1 MGLQIYDFVS
11 FFFTLLLDIFFR
23 EIRPRGAHKIPR
35 QGPVIFVAAPH
46 ANQFVDP
53 LVLMRECGRR
63 VSFLAA
69 KKSMDRRWIG
79 AMARSMNAI
88 PVERP
93 QDLAKAGSGTIK
105 LVDRYGDPLR
115 ITGLGT
121 KFTKELFVGDQIS
134 LPKDVGASAVV
145 EIISDTELIIK
156 KEFKELK
163 ALELL
168 TSAEGSKYK
177 CMPHMDQ
184 SKVYK
189 TVFERLNAGHCVG
202 IFPEGG
208 SHDRAEM
215 LPLKAGVTIMAL
227 GALAANP
234 DLDLKIVTCGLN
246 YFHPHRFRS
255 RAVVEFGEPLTV
267 PPELVE
273 MYKRGGAEKRE
284 ACGKLL
290 DTIYDALKNV
300 TLNAPDYETLM
311 VIQAARRL
319 YKPTHRKLQISQV
332 VELNRRFVA
341 GYLHFQDN
349 PKVIDTKDKVMH
361 YNTQLRYHGLRDH
374 QVNIRT
380 TRRHAIELLI
390 WRVLQMFF
398 LSLLALPG
406 TMMNLPVAIV
416 ARIIS
421 NKKAKEALAASTVK
435 IAGRDVL
442 ATWKLLVALGL
453 MPVLYFSYAFVIFLM
468 CGRFDITLKTRLLIA
483 WAAWACIPFVTYA
496 SIRFGEVGIDIFKS
510 IRPLFLSIIPGEEN
524 TINELRKS
532 RSELQKT
539 INELINELAPEIY
552 PDFDSKRI
560 LDPSPND
567 RPSRGA
573 SRSASGTNLAQTIF
587 NTMNTATQPL
597 NQWLGMDGRFEWER
611 VDDSDA
617 DDVFFFLNPAGAI
630 QGRSRTSSWGAGAW
644 TPSSA
649 GDGSRSRSRS
659 RSRTSSFASGQIQL
673 GEGFKL
679 EALTELPKDKPFGE
693 VTRRLS
699 LSRKQKHGLVGDMT
713 KDPEEVE
720 KPGGF
725 MHEGQFVSTP
735 PITIQNMDDPMDTVK
750 SKEA

>member
-1 MGLQIYDFVS
+1 MGLQIYDIVS
-11 FFFTLLLDIFFR
+11 FFFTVLLDIFFR
-23 EIRPRGAHKIPR
+23 EIRPRGSHKVPK

-69 KKSMDRRWIG
+69 KKSMDHKWIG
-79 AMARSMNAI
+79 KMARSMNSI

-93 QDLAKAGSGTIK
+93 QDLAKAGKGTIR
-105 LVDRYGDPLR
+105 LADRKGDPLR
-115 ITGLGT
+115 VTGLDT
-121 KFTKELFVGDQIS
+121 QFTKDLMVGDQIS
-134 LPKDVGASAVV
+134 LPKDVGISAVA
-145 EIISDTELIIK
+145 EIISDTELLIK
-156 KEFKELK
+156 KEFKDLK
-163 ALELL
+163 AIEML
-168 TSAEGSKYK
+168 TAAGGTKFK

-184 SKVYK
+184 SNVYK

-255 RAVVEFGEPLTV
+255 RAVVEFGEPMTV
-267 PPELVE
+267 PPELVQ

-290 DTIYDALKNV
+290 DTIYDGLKNV
-300 TLNAPDYETLM
+300 TLNAPDFETLM

-341 GYLHFQDN
+341 GYLHFKDN
-349 PKVIDTKDKVMH
+349 AKVIEVKDKVMH

-374 QVNIRT
+374 QVDIKR
-380 TRRHAIELLI
+380 TRRHAIGLLI
-390 WRVLQMFF
+390 SRLIQMIF
-398 LSLLALPG
+398 LSFLALPG
-406 TMMNLPVAIV
+406 TLMNLPIAIV
-416 ARIIS
+416 ARVIS
-421 NKKAKEALAASTVK
+421 NKKAKQALAGSTVK

-453 MPVLYFSYAFVIFLM
+453 MPTLYFAYAFIVFLYIGQFGM
-468 CGRFDITLKTRLLIA
+468 SLKPRLLIA
-483 WAAWACIPFVTYA
+483 WASWAFIPFITYA
-496 SIRFGEVGIDIFKS
+496 SIRFGEQGVDIFKS

-524 TINELRKS
+524 TITELRKS
-532 RSELQKT
+532 RHELQKT
-539 INELINELAPEIY
+539 ITLLINELAPEIY

-567 RPSRGA
+567 RPSR
-573 SRSASGTNLAQTIF
+573 SASGTNLAQTF
-587 NTMNTATQPL
+587 FATATQPL
-597 NQWLGMDGRFEWER
+597 NQLLGIDGRFEWER
-611 VDDSDA
+611 AEDSDA

-630 QGRSRTSSWGAGAW
+630 QGRSRASSWGAGAW
-644 TPSSA
+644 TP
-649 GDGSRSRSRS
+649 DGARSRS
-659 RSRTSSFASGQIQL
+659 RSRTSSFTSGQIQL
-673 GEGFKL
+673 GEGFRL
-679 EALTELPKDKPFGE
+679 EALTELPRDRPFGE

-699 LSRKQKHGLVGDMT
+699 VSRKQKHGLLHLDNMS
-713 KDPEEVE
+713 KADSEEQQ
-720 KPGGF
+720 GGVPQYLKN
-725 MHEGQFVSTP
+725 GQVVDTP
-735 PITIQNMDDPMDTVK
+735 PITIQNMDDPMNTTT
-750 SKEA
+750 KEA

>member
-11 FFFTLLLDIFFR
+11 FFFTILLDIFFR
-23 EIRPRGAHKIPR
+23 EIRPRGSHKIP
-35 QGPVIFVAAPH
+35 QKGPVIFVAAPH

-105 LVDRYGDPLR
+105 LQDRYGDPLR
-115 ITGLGT
+115 VTGLGT
-121 KFTKELFVGDQIS
+121 KFTKELMVGDQIS
-134 LPKDVGASAVV
+134 LPKDVGSSAVV
-145 EIISDTELIIK
+145 EIISDTELIVK

-168 TSAEGSKYK
+168 TSPEGSKYK
-177 CMPHMDQ
+177 CLPHMDQ
-184 SKVYK
+184 TNVYK

-234 DLDLKIVTCGLN
+234 SLDLKIVTCGLN

-290 DTIYDALKNV
+290 DTIYEALRGV

-341 GYLHFQDN
+341 GYMHFKDN
-349 PKVIDTKDKVMH
+349 PKVIEAKDKVMH

-380 TRRHAIELLI
+380 TRRHAIGLLI
-390 WRVLQMFF
+390 SRLVQMIF
-398 LSLLALPG
+398 LSCLALPG
-406 TMMNLPVAIV
+406 TLMNLPVAIV
-416 ARIIS
+416 ARVIS

-453 MPVLYFSYAFVIFLM
+453 MPVLYFSYSVMVFIY
-468 CGRFDITLKTRLLIA
+468 CGRFDLSLKPRLLIA
-483 WAAWACIPFVTYA
+483 WAAWALIPFVTYA
-496 SIRFGEVGIDIFKS
+496 SIRFGEQGIDIFKS

-524 TINELRKS
+524 TIDDLRKA
-532 RSELQKT
+532 RSELQRT
-539 INELINELAPEIY
+539 ITNLINELAPEIY
-552 PDFDSKRI
+552 PDFDSTRI
-560 LDPSPND
+560 LDPRPND
-567 RPSRGA
+567 RP

-587 NTMNTATQPL
+587 QTAAQPL
-597 NQWLGMDGRFEWER
+597 SQWLGKDGRFDWER
-611 VDDSDA
+611 TEDSDA
-617 DDVFFFLNPAGAI
+617 DDVFFFLNPSGGV
-630 QGRSRTSSWGAGAW
+630 QGRSRASSWGGM
-644 TPSSA
+644 TPSA
-649 GDGSRSRSRS
+649 DGSRSRN
-659 RSRTSSFASGQIQL
+659 RSRTSSFTSGQIQL

-679 EALTELPKDKPFGE
+679 EALTELPRDKPFAE

-699 LSRKQKHGLVGDMT
+699 ISRKHRHGLEGMT
-713 KDPEEVE
+713 RSDTDENEEQARTQ
-720 KPGGF
+720 GTNGS
-725 MHEGQFVSTP
+725 VSTL
-735 PITIQNMDDPMDTVK
+735 PISIQISDEPIANK
-750 SKEA
+750 SKDE

>member
-11 FFFTLLLDIFFR
+11 FFFTILLDIFFR
-23 EIRPRGAHKIPR
+23 EIQPRGSYKVPKK
-35 QGPVIFVAAPH
+35 GPVIFVAAPH

-53 LVLMRECGRR
+53 LVLMSQCGRR

-79 AMARSMNAI
+79 LMARSMNAI

-93 QDLAKAGSGTIK
+93 QDLAKSGSGTIK
-105 LVDRYGDPLR
+105 LLDRKGDPLR
-115 ITGLGT
+115 ITGIGT
-121 KFTKELFVGDQIS
+121 KFTKELLVGDVIS
-134 LPKDVGASAVV
+134 LPKDVASTPVA
-145 EIISDTELIIK
+145 EIISDTELVVK
-156 KEFKELK
+156 KEFKDLK

-168 TSAEGSKYK
+168 TGVEGSKYK
-177 CMPHMDQ
+177 CLPHMDQ

-234 DLDLKIVTCGLN
+234 NLDLKIVCCGLN

-255 RAVVEFGEPLTV
+255 RAVVEFGDPLTV
-267 PPELVE
+267 PPELIE
-273 MYKRGGAEKRE
+273 MYKKGGADKRE
-284 ACGKLL
+284 ACGRLL
-290 DTIYDALKNV
+290 DIIYEALRGV

-319 YKPTHRKLQISQV
+319 YKPAHRKLQISQV

-341 GYLHFQDN
+341 GYLHFKDN
-349 PKVIDTKDKVMH
+349 PKVIEAKDKVMH
-361 YNTQLRYHGLRDH
+361 YNTQLRYYGLRDH

-380 TRRHAIELLI
+380 TRRHAIGLLI
-390 WRVLQMFF
+390 SRLIQMIF
-398 LSLLALPG
+398 LSCLALPG
-406 TMMNLPVAIV
+406 TLMNLPVAIV

-453 MPVLYFSYAFVIFLM
+453 MPVLYFSYSVMVFVY
-468 CGRFDITLKTRLLIA
+468 CGRFDLTLKSRLLIA
-483 WAAWACIPFVTYA
+483 WAAWALIPFVTYA
-496 SIRFGEVGIDIFKS
+496 SIRFGEVGVDIFKS
-510 IRPLFLSIIPGEEN
+510 IRPLFMSIIPGEEK
-524 TINELRKS
+524 TMDELRKS
-532 RSELQKT
+532 RAELQKT
-539 INELINELAPEIY
+539 ITDLINELAPEIY
-552 PDFDSKRI
+552 PDFDSTRI
-560 LDPSPND
+560 LDPSPHD
-567 RPSRGA
+567 RP

-587 NTMNTATQPL
+587 NTAAQPL
-597 NQWLGMDGRFEWER
+597 NQWLGKDGRFEWER
-611 VDDSDA
+611 TEDSDA
-617 DDVFFFLNPAGAI
+617 DDVFFFLNLARGV
-630 QGRSRTSSWGAGAW
+630 QGRSRANSWGGLY
-644 TPSSA
+644 TPSA
-649 GDGSRSRSRS
+649 DGSRSRN
-659 RSRTSSFASGQIQL
+659 RSRTSSFTSGQIQL

-679 EALTELPKDKPFGE
+679 EALTELPRDKPFAE

-699 LSRKQKHGLVGDMT
+699 VTRKQRHGLEGMT
-713 KDPEEVE
+713 RSDTDEIEERQ
-720 KPGGF
+720 G
-725 MHEGQFVSTP
+725 HSTSDDATVSPVTS
-735 PITIQNMDDPMDTVK
+735 QQVDDNPVAIK
-750 SKEA
+750 SKDE

>member
-11 FFFTLLLDIFFR
+11 FFFAIMLDIFFR
-23 EIRPRGAHKIPR
+23 EIRPRGAHKIPKK
-35 QGPVIFVAAPH
+35 GPVIFVAAPH

-69 KKSMDRRWIG
+69 KKSMDRPWIG
-79 AMARSMNAI
+79 AFARSMNAI

-93 QDLAKAGSGTIK
+93 QDLAKPGSGTIK
-105 LVDRYGDPLR
+105 LLDRYDDPLR
-115 ITGLGT
+115 VTGVNT
-121 KFTKELFVGDQIS
+121 RFTKELMVGDIVQ
-134 LPKDVGASAVV
+134 LPKDVGSAVV
-145 EIISDTELIIK
+145 AEIVSDTELIVK

-168 TSAEGSKYK
+168 TEANGSKYK
-177 CMPHMDQ
+177 CLPHMDQ
-184 SKVYK
+184 TNVYK

-215 LPLKAGVTIMAL
+215 LPLKAGVTLMAL

-234 DLDLKIVTCGLN
+234 SLDLKIVCCGLN

-267 PPELVE
+267 PPELVKQYE
-273 MYKRGGAEKRE
+273 KGGPDKRE

-290 DTIYDALKNV
+290 DKIYEALRGV

-341 GYLHFQDN
+341 GYMHFKDN
-349 PKVIDTKDKVMH
+349 PKVMEAKDKVMH

-374 QVNIRT
+374 QVNIHT
-380 TRRHAIELLI
+380 TRRHAIGLLI
-390 WRVLQMFF
+390 FRLFQIVF
-398 LSLLALPG
+398 LSCLALPG
-406 TMMNLPVAIV
+406 TLMNLPVAIV
-416 ARIIS
+416 ARVIS
-421 NKKAKEALAASTVK
+421 NRKAREALAASTVK

-453 MPVLYFSYAFVIFLM
+453 MPVLYFSYSVLVFVY
-468 CGRFDITLKTRLLIA
+468 CGRFDISFTTRLLIA
-483 WAAWACIPFVTYA
+483 WAAWALIPFVTYA
-496 SIRFGEVGIDIFKS
+496 SIRFGEVGVDIFKS
-510 IRPLFLSIIPGEEN
+510 IRPLSLSIIPGEES
-524 TINELRKS
+524 TINDLRKA
-532 RSELQKT
+532 RAELQRT
-539 INELINELAPEIY
+539 ITNLINELAPEIY
-552 PDFDSKRI
+552 PDFDSTRI

-567 RPSRGA
+567 RP

-587 NTMNTATQPL
+587 NTATQPL
-597 NQWLGMDGRFEWER
+597 SQWLGNDGRFEWER
-611 VDDSDA
+611 ADDSDA
-617 DDVFFFLNPAGAI
+617 DDVFFFLNPSGSVR
-630 QGRSRTSSWGAGAW
+630 GRSRASSWGGVY
-644 TPSSA
+644 TPL
-649 GDGSRSRSRS
+649 GEGSRSRN
-659 RSRTSSFASGQIQL
+659 RSRTSSFTSGQIQL
-673 GEGFKL
+673 SEGFKL
-679 EALTELPKDKPFGE
+679 EALTELPRDKPFAE

-699 LSRKQKHGLVGDMT
+699 VSRKLRHGLEGMT
-713 KDPEEVE
+713 RSDTEESE
-720 KPGGF
+720 NP
-725 MHEGQFVSTP
+725 HQSIGQQSST
-735 PITIQNMDDPMDTVK
+735 TVK
-750 SKEA
+750 SKDV

>member
-11 FFFTLLLDIFFR
+11 FFFTILLDIFFR
-23 EIRPRGAHKIPR
+23 EIRPRGAHKVPR

-69 KKSMDRRWIG
+69 KKSMDRPWIG
-79 AMARSMNAI
+79 AMARSMNSI

-105 LVDRYGDPLR
+105 LLDRYGDPLR
-115 ITGLGT
+115 ITGVGT
-121 KFTKELFVGDQIS
+121 KFTKELMVGDQIT
-134 LPKDVGASAVV
+134 LPKDVGTSAVV

-184 SKVYK
+184 SNVYK

-234 DLDLKIVTCGLN
+234 SLDLKIVCCGLN

-255 RAVVEFGEPLTV
+255 RAVVEFSDPLTV
-267 PPELVE
+267 SPELIE
-273 MYKRGGAEKRE
+273 MYKKGGPDKRE

-290 DTIYDALKNV
+290 DTIYDTLKNV

-341 GYLHFQDN
+341 GYLHFKDN
-349 PKVIDTKDKVMH
+349 PKVIEIKEKVMH

-390 WRVLQMFF
+390 TRVTQMIF

-406 TMMNLPVAIV
+406 TLMNLPVAII
-416 ARIIS
+416 ARVIS

-453 MPVLYFSYAFVIFLM
+453 MPVLYFSYSVIVFIY
-468 CGRFDITLKTRLLIA
+468 CRRFDINLTTRLLIA
-483 WAAWACIPFVTYA
+483 WASWACIPFVTYA
-496 SIRFGEVGIDIFKS
+496 SIRFGEVGVDIFKS
-510 IRPLFLSIIPGEEN
+510 IRPLFLSLIPGEDD
-524 TINELRKS
+524 TINELRRS
-532 RSELQKT
+532 RAELQKSL
-539 INELINELAPEIY
+539 NALINELAPEIY

-567 RPSRGA
+567 RPSR
-573 SRSASGTNLAQTIF
+573 SASGTNLAQTIF
-587 NTMNTATQPL
+587 NTMNSAKQNAKQPI
-597 NQWLGMDGRFEWER
+597 NNWLGIDGRFEWER
-611 VDDSDA
+611 ADDSDA
-617 DDVFFFLNPAGAI
+617 DDVFFFLNPAGAV
-630 QGRSRTSSWGAGAW
+630 QGRSRTSSWGGAW
-644 TPSSA
+644 TPSA
-649 GDGSRSRSRS
+649 DGSRSRS
-659 RSRTSSFASGQIQL
+659 RSRTSSFTSGQIQL

-679 EALTELPKDKPFGE
+679 EALTELPKDRPFSE

-699 LSRKQKHGLVGDMT
+699 MSRKQKHGLDDMT
-713 KDPEEVE
+713 KNGGAQEVE
-720 KPGGF
+720 NGREF
-725 MHEGQFVSTP
+725 IHNGQMVSTP
-735 PITIQNMDDPMDTVK
+735 PITVQNMDNPMDSVK
-750 SKEA
+750 TKQT

>member
-11 FFFTLLLDIFFR
+11 FFFTILLDIFFR
-23 EIRPRGAHKIPR
+23 EIRPRGAHKVPK

-79 AMARSMNAI
+79 GMARSMNAI

-93 QDLAKAGSGTIK
+93 QDLAKAGSGTIR
-105 LVDRYGDPLR
+105 LLDRYGDPLR
-115 ITGLGT
+115 ITGVNTRFL
-121 KFTKELFVGDQIS
+121 KELMVGDQIS
-134 LPKDVGASAVV
+134 LPKDVGTSAVV
-145 EIISDTELIIK
+145 EILSDTELIIK

-168 TSAEGSKYK
+168 TSVTGSKYK

-184 SKVYK
+184 SNVYK

-234 DLDLKIVTCGLN
+234 SLDLKIVCCGLN

-255 RAVVEFGEPLTV
+255 RAVVEFSEPLTV

-273 MYKRGGAEKRE
+273 QYKKGGSDKRE

-290 DTIYDALKNV
+290 DTIYDTLKNV

-341 GYLHFQDN
+341 GYLHFKDN
-349 PKVIDTKDKVMH
+349 PKVIETKDKVMH

-390 WRVLQMFF
+390 WRLVQMIF

-406 TMMNLPVAIV
+406 TLVNLPVAIV
-416 ARIIS
+416 ARVIS

-453 MPVLYFSYAFVIFLM
+453 MPVLYFSYSVMVFII
-468 CGRFDITLKTRLLIA
+468 CGRWFDISWTTRLLVA

-532 RSELQKT
+532 RAELQRT

-560 LDPSPND
+560 MDPSPND
-567 RPSRGA
+567 RPSRAA

-587 NTMNTATQPL
+587 NTVNTAAQPI
-597 NQWLGMDGRFEWER
+597 NQWLGIDGRFEWER
-611 VDDSDA
+611 ADDSDA

-630 QGRSRTSSWGAGAW
+630 QGRSRTSSWGAW
-644 TPSSA
+644 TPSA
-649 GDGSRSRSRS
+649 DGSRSRS
-659 RSRTSSFASGQIQL
+659 RSRTSSFTSGQIQL

-679 EALTELPKDKPFGE
+679 EALTELPKDKPFAE

-699 LSRKQKHGLVGDMT
+699 LSRKQKHGLGDMT
-713 KDPEEVE
+713 KAASANVLEVE
-720 KPGGF
+720 NGGGF
-725 MHEGQFVSTP
+725 MYEGQFVSTP
-735 PITIQNMDDPMDTVK
+735 PITVQNMDDPMNATK
-750 SKEA
+750 AKEA

>member
-1 MGLQIYDFVS
+1 MALQIYDFVA
-11 FFFTLLLDIFFR
+11 FFFTIMLDIFFR
-23 EIRPRGAHKIPR
+23 EIRPRGAHKIPKK
-35 QGPVIFVAAPH
+35 GPVIFVAAPH

-69 KKSMDRRWIG
+69 KKSMDRPWIG
-79 AMARSMNAI
+79 AFARSMNAI

-93 QDLAKAGSGTIK
+93 QDLAKVGSGIIK
-105 LVDRYGDPLR
+105 LMNRVGDPLR
-115 ITGLGT
+115 ITGIGS
-121 KFTKELFVGDQIS
+121 KFTKELMVNDIIQ
-134 LPKDVGASAVV
+134 LPKDVGSAIVA
-145 EIISDTELIIK
+145 EIISDTELIVK

-168 TSAEGSKYK
+168 SRAEGTAYK
-177 CMPHMDQ
+177 CLPHMDQ
-184 SKVYK
+184 TNVYK

-234 DLDLKIVTCGLN
+234 NLDLKIVCCGLN

-267 PPELVE
+267 APELVE
-273 MYKRGGAEKRE
+273 MYKKGGADKRG

-290 DTIYDALKNV
+290 DIIYEALRGV

-341 GYLHFQDN
+341 GYMHFKDN
-349 PKVIDTKDKVMH
+349 PKVIEAKNKVMH

-380 TRRHAIELLI
+380 TRRHAIGLLVSRLI
-390 WRVLQMFF
+390 QMIF
-398 LSLLALPG
+398 LTCLALPG
-406 TMMNLPVAIV
+406 TLMNLPVAVV

-453 MPVLYFSYAFVIFLM
+453 MPVLYFSYSVLVFVY
-468 CGRFDITLKTRLLIA
+468 CGQFDLSLKARLLIA
-483 WAAWACIPFVTYA
+483 WAAWALIPFVTYA
-496 SIRFGEVGIDIFKS
+496 SIRFGEQGLDIMKS
-510 IRPLFLSIIPGEEN
+510 IRPLFLSIIPGEQD
-524 TINELRKS
+524 TMDDLRKA
-532 RSELQKT
+532 RAELQKT
-539 INELINELAPEIY
+539 ITDLINELAPEIY
-552 PDFDSKRI
+552 PDFDSTRI
-560 LDPSPND
+560 IDPSPND
-567 RPSRGA
+567 RP

-587 NTMNTATQPL
+587 STAAQPL
-597 NQWLGMDGRFEWER
+597 AQWLGKDGRFEWER
-611 VDDSDA
+611 AEDSDA
-617 DDVFFFLNPAGAI
+617 DDVFFFLNPAAAI
-630 QGRSRTSSWGAGAW
+630 RGRSRASSWEGLNS
-644 TPSSA
+644 PS
-649 GDGSRSRSRS
+649 GNGTVGEGSRSRN
-659 RSRTSSFASGQIQL
+659 RSRTSSFTSGQIQL

-679 EALTELPKDKPFGE
+679 EALTELPRDKPFAE

-699 LSRKQKHGLVGDMT
+699 VSRKQRLGLEGMT
-713 KDPEEVE
+713 R
-720 KPGGF
+720 
-725 MHEGQFVSTP
+725 S
-735 PITIQNMDDPMDTVK
+735 DTDENESNTTYK
-750 SKEA
+750 SSLAP

>member
-11 FFFTLLLDIFFR
+11 FFFTIALDIFFR
-23 EIRPRGAHKIPR
+23 EIRPRGSHKIPR
-35 QGPVIFVAAPH
+35 KGPVIFVAAPH

-69 KKSMDRRWIG
+69 KKSMDRPWIG

-88 PVERP
+88 PVVRP
-93 QDLAKAGSGTIK
+93 QDLAKPGSGTIK
-105 LVDRYGDPLR
+105 LLDRYGDPLR
-115 ITGLGT
+115 LTGTGT
-121 KFTKELFVGDQIS
+121 KFTKELMVGDIVQ
-134 LPKDVGASAVV
+134 LPKDVGSAFVA
-145 EIISDTELIIK
+145 EIVSDIELLIK
-156 KEFKELK
+156 KEIKELK

-168 TSAEGSKYK
+168 TSEVGTKYK
-177 CMPHMDQ
+177 CLPHMDQ
-184 SKVYK
+184 TNVYK

-234 DLDLKIVTCGLN
+234 SLDLKIICCGLN

-273 MYKRGGAEKRE
+273 MYKKGGPDKRV

-290 DTIYDALKNV
+290 DTIYEALRGV

-341 GYLHFQDN
+341 GYMHFKDN
-349 PKVIDTKDKVMH
+349 PKVIEAKDKVMH

-374 QVNIRT
+374 QVNIRI
-380 TRRHAIELLI
+380 TRRHAIGMLI
-390 WRVLQMFF
+390 SRVIQMIF
-398 LSLLALPG
+398 LSCLALPG
-406 TMMNLPVAIV
+406 TLMNLPVAIV
-416 ARIIS
+416 ARVIS

-453 MPVLYFSYAFVIFLM
+453 MPVLYFSYSVLVFVY
-468 CGRFDITLKTRLLIA
+468 CGRFDISLITRLLIA
-483 WAAWACIPFVTYA
+483 WAAWALIPFVTYA
-496 SIRFGEVGIDIFKS
+496 SIRFGEQGIDIFKS

-524 TINELRKS
+524 TINDLRNARAELRK
-532 RSELQKT
+532 T
-539 INELINELAPEIY
+539 ITSLINELAPEIY
-552 PDFDSKRI
+552 PDFDSTRI

-567 RPSRGA
+567 RP

-587 NTMNTATQPL
+587 NTAAQPL
-597 NQWLGMDGRFEWER
+597 TQWLGKDGRFEWER
-611 VDDSDA
+611 AEDSDA

-630 QGRSRTSSWGAGAW
+630 RGRSRSSSWGGVYTPPGAG
-644 TPSSA
+644 S
-649 GDGSRSRSRS
+649 GDGSRSRN
-659 RSRTSSFASGQIQL
+659 RSRTSSFTSGQIQL

-679 EALTELPKDKPFGE
+679 EALTELPRDKPFAE

-699 LSRKQKHGLVGDMT
+699 ISRKRRHVRLEGMTRSDTDDNEDHQHQANGGNGDASFSGET
-713 KDPEEVE
+713 SKDV
-720 KPGGF
+720 
-725 MHEGQFVSTP
+725 
-735 PITIQNMDDPMDTVK
+735 
-750 SKEA
+750 

>member
-11 FFFTLLLDIFFR
+11 FFFTVLLDIFFR
-23 EIRPRGAHKIPR
+23 EIRPRGAHKVPK

-69 KKSMDRRWIG
+69 KKSMDRKWIG
-79 AMARSMNAI
+79 MMARSMNSI

-93 QDLAKAGSGTIK
+93 QDLAKAGKGTIR
-105 LVDRYGDPLR
+105 LVDRKGDPLR
-115 ITGLGT
+115 VTGLGT
-121 KFTKELFVGDQIS
+121 QFTKELMVGDQIS
-134 LPKDVGASAVV
+134 LPKDVGVSAVV

-156 KEFKELK
+156 KEFKDLK
-163 ALELL
+163 AIEML
-168 TSAEGSKYK
+168 TAPEGSKFK

-184 SKVYK
+184 SNVYK

-341 GYLHFQDN
+341 GYLHFKDN
-349 PKVIDTKDKVMH
+349 PKVIEVKDKVMH

-374 QVNIRT
+374 QVDIQR
-380 TRRHAIELLI
+380 TRRHAIRLLI
-390 WRVLQMFF
+390 SRVIQMIF
-398 LSLLALPG
+398 LSFLTLPG
-406 TMMNLPVAIV
+406 TLMNLPIAIV
-416 ARIIS
+416 ARVIS

-453 MPVLYFSYAFVIFLM
+453 MPTLYFVYAVIVFFY
-468 CGRFDITLKTRLLIA
+468 CGRFDLSLKPRFLIA
-483 WAAWACIPFVTYA
+483 WASWAFIPFITYA
-496 SIRFGEVGIDIFKS
+496 SIRFGEQGVDIFKS

-532 RSELQKT
+532 RHELQKT
-539 INELINELAPEIY
+539 ITLLINELAPEIY

-567 RPSRGA
+567 RPSR
-573 SRSASGTNLAQTIF
+573 SASGSNLAQTIF
-587 NTMNTATQPL
+587 ATATQPL
-597 NQWLGMDGRFEWER
+597 NQFLGIDGRFEWER
-611 VDDSDA
+611 AEDSDA

-630 QGRSRTSSWGAGAW
+630 QGRSRASSWGAGAW
-644 TPSSA
+644 TP
-649 GDGSRSRSRS
+649 DGSRSRS
-659 RSRTSSFASGQIQL
+659 RSRTSSFTSGQIQL
-673 GEGFKL
+673 GEGFRL
-679 EALTELPKDKPFGE
+679 EALTELPRDRPFAE

-699 LSRKQKHGLVGDMT
+699 VSRKQKHGLHLDEMSKET
-713 KDPEEVE
+713 EEVE
-720 KPGGF
+720 GGPQY
-725 MHEGQFVSTP
+725 MKNGQVVDTP
-735 PITIQNMDDPMDTVK
+735 PITIQNMDDPMNTK

>member
-11 FFFTLLLDIFFR
+11 FFFTILLDIFFR
-23 EIRPRGAHKIPR
+23 EIRPRGAHKIP
-35 QGPVIFVAAPH
+35 QKGPVIFVAAPH

-105 LVDRYGDPLR
+105 LQDRYGDPLR
-115 ITGLGT
+115 VTGLGT
-121 KFTKELFVGDQIS
+121 KFTKELLVGDQIS
-134 LPKDVGASAVV
+134 LPKDVGSSAVV
-145 EIISDTELIIK
+145 EIISDTELIVK

-168 TSAEGSKYK
+168 TSPEGSKYK
-177 CMPHMDQ
+177 CLPHMDQ
-184 SKVYK
+184 SNVYK

-234 DLDLKIVTCGLN
+234 SLDLKIVTCGLN

-273 MYKRGGAEKRE
+273 MYKRGGADKRE

-290 DTIYDALKNV
+290 DTIYEALRGV

-341 GYLHFQDN
+341 GYMHFKDN
-349 PKVIDTKDKVMH
+349 PKVIEAKDKVMH

-374 QVNIRT
+374 QVNIRI
-380 TRRHAIELLI
+380 TRRHAIGMLI
-390 WRVLQMFF
+390 SRLVQMIF
-398 LSLLALPG
+398 LSCLALPG
-406 TMMNLPVAIV
+406 TLMNLPVAIV
-416 ARIIS
+416 ARVIS
-421 NKKAKEALAASTVK
+421 NKKAKEALAGSTVK

-453 MPVLYFSYAFVIFLM
+453 MPVLYFSYSVMVFIY
-468 CGRFDITLKTRLLIA
+468 CGRFNLAFKSRLLIA
-483 WAAWACIPFVTYA
+483 WAAWALIPFVTYA
-496 SIRFGEVGIDIFKS
+496 SIRFGEVGVDIFKS

-524 TINELRKS
+524 TINELRKA

-539 INELINELAPEIY
+539 ITSLINELAPEIY
-552 PDFDSKRI
+552 PDFDSTRI

-567 RPSRGA
+567 RP

-587 NTMNTATQPL
+587 NTAAQPL
-597 NQWLGMDGRFEWER
+597 NQWLGKDGRFEWER
-611 VDDSDA
+611 TEDSDA
-617 DDVFFFLNPAGAI
+617 DDVFFFLNPAGGI
-630 QGRSRTSSWGAGAW
+630 QGRSRASSWGGGY
-644 TPSSA
+644 TPSA
-649 GDGSRSRSRS
+649 DGSRSRN
-659 RSRTSSFASGQIQL
+659 RSRTSSFTSGQIQL

-679 EALTELPKDKPFGE
+679 EALTELPRDKPFAE

-699 LSRKQKHGLVGDMT
+699 VSRKHRHGLEGMT
-713 KDPEEVE
+713 RSDTDEHE
-720 KPGGF
+720 
-725 MHEGQFVSTP
+725 EGQGRATTGSNGGVSTP
-735 PITIQNMDDPMDTVK
+735 PISVQHADDASSAATK
-750 SKEA
+750 SKDE

>member
-11 FFFTLLLDIFFR
+11 FFFTILLDIFFR
-23 EIRPRGAHKIPR
+23 EIQTRGAHKVPK
-35 QGPVIFVAAPH
+35 QGPVIFVAGPH

-53 LVLMRECGRR
+53 IVLMRECGRR
-63 VSFLAA
+63 ISFLAA
-69 KKSMDRRWIG
+69 KKSMDLKWIG
-79 AMARSMNAI
+79 LMGRSMNAI

-93 QDLAKAGSGTIK
+93 QDVAKVGSGTIK
-105 LVDRYGDPLR
+105 LGDRYSDPLR
-115 ITGLGT
+115 VIGLGT
-121 KFTKELFVGDQIS
+121 KFTKELMVGDQIV
-134 LPKDVGASAVV
+134 LPKDIGASAVV
-145 EIISDTELIIK
+145 EIISDTELIVK
-156 KEFKELK
+156 KEFRELK
-163 ALELL
+163 AIEAL
-168 TSAEGSKYK
+168 TSTDGSKYK

-184 SKVYK
+184 SNVYK

-234 DLDLKIVTCGLN
+234 SLDLKIVTCGLN

-273 MYKRGGAEKRE
+273 MYKKGGADKRE

-300 TLNAPDYETLM
+300 TLNSPDYETLM

-341 GYLHFQDN
+341 GYLRFKDN
-349 PKVIDTKDKVMH
+349 PKVIETKDKVMH

-374 QVNIRT
+374 QVNIHT

-390 WRVLQMFF
+390 TRITQMIF

-406 TMMNLPVAIV
+406 TLMNLPVAIV
-416 ARIIS
+416 ARYIS
-421 NKKAKEALAASTVK
+421 NKKAREALAASTVK

-453 MPVLYFSYAFVIFLM
+453 MPVLYFSYSVIVLIL
-468 CGRFDITLKTRLLIA
+468 CGQLDISLTTRLFIA
-483 WAAWACIPFVTYA
+483 WAAWACIPFMTYA
-496 SIRFGEVGIDIFKS
+496 SIRFGEVGVDIFKS

-524 TINELRKS
+524 TMNELRRS
-532 RSELQKT
+532 RAELQRT
-539 INELINELAPEIY
+539 ITALINELAPEIY

-587 NTMNTATQPL
+587 NTMNTATQPI

-611 VDDSDA
+611 ADDSDA
-617 DDVFFFLNPAGAI
+617 DDVFFFLNPAGAV
-630 QGRSRTSSWGAGAW
+630 QGRSRTSSWGTGAW
-644 TPSSA
+644 TPNA
-649 GDGSRSRSRS
+649 DGSRSRN

-679 EALTELPKDKPFGE
+679 EALTELPKDKPFAE

-699 LSRKQKHGLVGDMT
+699 LTRKNKHGVLGDMT
-713 KDPEEVE
+713 KGGALEIENG
-720 KPGGF
+720 GGF
-725 MHEGQFVSTP
+725 MHDGHFVSTP
-735 PITIQNMDDPMDTVK
+735 PITVQNMDDPMNAVRT
-750 SKEA
+750 KEA

>member
-1 MGLQIYDFVS
+1 MGIQIYDFVS
-11 FFFTLLLDIFFR
+11 FFFTIMLDIFFR
-23 EIRPRGAHKIPR
+23 EIRPRGAHKIP
-35 QGPVIFVAAPH
+35 QKGPVIFVAAPH

-79 AMARSMNAI
+79 AMARAMNAI

-93 QDLAKAGSGTIK
+93 QDLAKSGSGTIK
-105 LVDRYGDPLR
+105 LQDRRGEPLR

-121 KFTKELFVGDQIS
+121 KFTKELMVGDQIS
-134 LPKDVGASAVV
+134 LPKDVGTSAVA
-145 EIISDTELIIK
+145 EIISDTELIVK

-168 TSAEGSKYK
+168 TLPEGTKYK

-184 SKVYK
+184 SNVYK

-234 DLDLKIVTCGLN
+234 SLDLKIVTCGLN

-273 MYKRGGAEKRE
+273 MYKKGGAEKRE

-290 DTIYDALKNV
+290 DTIYEALRGV

-341 GYLHFQDN
+341 GYMHFKDN
-349 PKVIDTKDKVMH
+349 PKVIEAKDKVMH

-374 QVNIRT
+374 QVNIKT
-380 TRRHAIELLI
+380 TRRHAIGMLLS
-390 WRVLQMFF
+390 RVIQMIF
-398 LSLLALPG
+398 LSCLALPG
-406 TMMNLPVAIV
+406 TLMNLPVAIV
-416 ARIIS
+416 ARVIS
-421 NKKAKEALAASTVK
+421 NRKAKEALAASTVK

-453 MPVLYFSYAFVIFLM
+453 MPVLYFSYSVLVFIY
-468 CGRFDITLKTRLLIA
+468 CGRFDISFTSRLLIA

-496 SIRFGEVGIDIFKS
+496 SIRFGEQGIDIFKS
-510 IRPLFLSIIPGEEN
+510 IRPLFLSIIPGEES
-524 TINELRKS
+524 TINDLRAARAELRK
-532 RSELQKT
+532 T
-539 INELINELAPEIY
+539 ITDLINELAPEIY
-552 PDFDSKRI
+552 PDFDSTRI

-567 RPSRGA
+567 RPSR
-573 SRSASGTNLAQTIF
+573 SVSGTNLAQTIF
-587 NTMNTATQPL
+587 NTAALPI
-597 NQWLGMDGRFEWER
+597 NQWLGKDGRFEWER
-611 VDDSDA
+611 AEDSDDA
-617 DDVFFFLNPAGAI
+617 DDVFFFLNPARVTG
-630 QGRSRTSSWGAGAW
+630 QGRSRASSWGGVY
-644 TPSSA
+644 TPA
-649 GDGSRSRSRS
+649 GDGSRSRN
-659 RSRTSSFASGQIQL
+659 RSRTSSFTSGQIQL

-679 EALTELPKDKPFGE
+679 EALTELPKDKPFAE

-699 LSRKQKHGLVGDMT
+699 LSRRNRYGLEGMT
-713 KDPEEVE
+713 RSSDTDDNDSNS
-720 KPGGF
+720 GF
-725 MHEGQFVSTP
+725 HSGASTP
-735 PITIQNMDDPMDTVK
+735 PSVAEPVHPKD
-750 SKEA
+750 A

>member
-11 FFFTLLLDIFFR
+11 FFFTILLDIFFR
-23 EIRPRGAHKIPR
+23 EIRPRGAHKIP
-35 QGPVIFVAAPH
+35 QKGPVIFVAAPH

-105 LVDRYGDPLR
+105 LLDRYDDPLR
-115 ITGLGT
+115 VTGLGT
-121 KFTKELFVGDQIS
+121 KFTKELLVGDQIS
-134 LPKDVGASAVV
+134 LPKDVGSSAVV
-145 EIISDTELIIK
+145 EIISDTELIVK
-156 KEFKELK
+156 KEFKDLK

-168 TSAEGSKYK
+168 TSPEGSKYK
-177 CMPHMDQ
+177 CLPHMDQ
-184 SKVYK
+184 SNVYK

-234 DLDLKIVTCGLN
+234 SLDLKIVTCGLN

-290 DTIYDALKNV
+290 DTIYEALRGV

-341 GYLHFQDN
+341 GYMHFKDN
-349 PKVIDTKDKVMH
+349 PKVIEAKDKVMH

-374 QVNIRT
+374 QVNIRI
-380 TRRHAIELLI
+380 TRRHAIGMLI
-390 WRVLQMFF
+390 SRLVQMIF
-398 LSLLALPG
+398 LSCLALPG
-406 TMMNLPVAIV
+406 TLMNLPVAIV
-416 ARIIS
+416 ARVIS

-453 MPVLYFSYAFVIFLM
+453 MPVLYFSYSVMVFIY
-468 CGRFDITLKTRLLIA
+468 CGRFDLAFKSRLLIA
-483 WAAWACIPFVTYA
+483 WAAWALIPFVTYA

-524 TINELRKS
+524 TINELRRA
-532 RSELQKT
+532 RSELQRT
-539 INELINELAPEIY
+539 ITDLINELAPEIY
-552 PDFDSKRI
+552 PDFDSTRI
-560 LDPSPND
+560 LDPKPND
-567 RPSRGA
+567 RP

-587 NTMNTATQPL
+587 NTAAQPL
-597 NQWLGMDGRFEWER
+597 SQWLGKDGRFDWER
-611 VDDSDA
+611 TEDSDA
-617 DDVFFFLNPAGAI
+617 DDVFFFLNPAGGI
-630 QGRSRTSSWGAGAW
+630 QGRSRANSWGGAY
-644 TPSSA
+644 TPSA
-649 GDGSRSRSRS
+649 DGSRSRN
-659 RSRTSSFASGQIQL
+659 RSRTSSFTSGQIQL

-679 EALTELPKDKPFGE
+679 EALTELPRDKPFAE

-699 LSRKQKHGLVGDMT
+699 VSRKHRHGLEGMT
-713 KDPEEVE
+713 RSDTDENEE
-720 KPGGF
+720 GG
-725 MHEGQFVSTP
+725 HGRASNGGVSTP
-735 PITIQNMDDPMDTVK
+735 PISVSQHADNDVVFK
-750 SKEA
+750 SKDV

>member
-1 MGLQIYDFVS
+1 MGLQIYDFVA
-11 FFFTLLLDIFFR
+11 FFFTILLDIFFR
-23 EIRPRGAHKIPR
+23 EIRPRGAHKVPK

-69 KKSMDRRWIG
+69 KKSMDRKWIG
-79 AMARSMNAI
+79 AMARSMNSI

-93 QDLAKAGSGTIK
+93 QDAAKSGSGTIK
-105 LVDRYGDPLR
+105 LLDRYGDPLR
-115 ITGLGT
+115 ITGFGT
-121 KFTKELFVGDQIS
+121 KFTKELMVGDQIT

-145 EIISDTELIIK
+145 EIISDTELIVK
-156 KEFKELK
+156 KEFKDLK
-163 ALELL
+163 ALEML
-168 TSAEGSKYK
+168 TSPEGAKYK

-234 DLDLKIVTCGLN
+234 DLDLKIVCCGLN

-255 RAVVEFGEPLTV
+255 RAVVEFSDPLTV
-267 PPELVE
+267 SPELVE
-273 MYKRGGAEKRE
+273 MYKKGGADKRE

-290 DTIYDALKNV
+290 DIVYDSLKSV

-319 YKPTHRKLQISQV
+319 YKPEHRKLQISQV
-332 VELNRRFVA
+332 VELNRRFAA
-341 GYLHFQDN
+341 GYLHFKDN
-349 PKVIDTKDKVMH
+349 PKVIETKDKVMH

-374 QVNIRT
+374 QVNIRLS
-380 TRRHAIELLI
+380 RRHAIEVLI
-390 WRVLQMFF
+390 SRVLQVIFF
-398 LSLLALPG
+398 SILALPG
-406 TMMNLPVAIV
+406 TLMNLPVAII
-416 ARIIS
+416 ARVIS

-453 MPVLYFSYAFVIFLM
+453 MPVLYFSYSVMVFLH
-468 CGRFDITLKTRLLIA
+468 CGRYDMTLKSRLLIS
-483 WAAWACIPFVTYA
+483 WAAWALIPFVTYA
-496 SIRFGEVGIDIFKS
+496 SIRFGEVGIDILKS
-510 IRPLFLSIIPGEEN
+510 IRPLFLSITGEDN
-524 TINELRKS
+524 TIDDLRRS
-532 RSELQKT
+532 RAELQKT
-539 INELINELAPEIY
+539 INQLINELAPEIY

-567 RPSRGA
+567 RPSRSA

-587 NTMNTATQPL
+587 KSMNTAAAPL
-597 NQWLGMDGRFEWER
+597 NQWLGIDGRFEWER
-611 VDDSDA
+611 ADDSDA
-617 DDVFFFLNPAGAI
+617 DDVFFFLNPSGAV

-644 TPSSA
+644 TPS
-649 GDGSRSRSRS
+649 GDGTRSRS
-659 RSRTSSFASGQIQL
+659 RSRTSSFTSGQIQL
-673 GEGFKL
+673 GEGFKI
-679 EALTELPKDKPFGE
+679 EALTELPKDKPFAE

-699 LSRKQKHGLVGDMT
+699 LGRKQKHGLDGMSGDAQN
-713 KDPEEVE
+713 VN
-720 KPGGF
+720 
-725 MHEGQFVSTP
+725 TP
-735 PITIQNMDDPMDTVK
+735 PITVQNMDDPM
-750 SKEA
+750 EAAAAAAAATAATADAAAPKDA

>member
-11 FFFTLLLDIFFR
+11 FFFTILLDIFFR
-23 EIRPRGAHKIPR
+23 EIRPRGAHKVPR

-69 KKSMDRRWIG
+69 KKSMDRKWIG

-93 QDLAKAGSGTIK
+93 QDLAKSGSGTIK
-105 LVDRYGDPLR
+105 LLDRYSDPLR
-115 ITGLGT
+115 VTGFGT
-121 KFTKELFVGDQIS
+121 RFTKELMVGDQIS
-134 LPKDVGASAVV
+134 LPKDVGTSVV
-145 EIISDTELIIK
+145 EQILSDTEILIK

-168 TSAEGSKYK
+168 TSTDGSKYK

-184 SKVYK
+184 SNVYK
-189 TVFERLNAGHCVG
+189 TVFDRLNAGHCVG

-234 DLDLKIVTCGLN
+234 SLDLKIVTCGLN

-255 RAVVEFGEPLTV
+255 RAVVEFGEPITV

-273 MYKRGGAEKRE
+273 MYKKGGAEKRQ

-341 GYLHFQDN
+341 GYLHFKDN
-349 PKVIDTKDKVMH
+349 PKVIETKDKVMH

-380 TRRHAIELLI
+380 TRRHAIGVLLARLAKI
-390 WRVLQMFF
+390 VFWGV
-398 LSLLALPG
+398 LALPG
-406 TMMNLPVAIV
+406 TLMNLPVAIV
-416 ARIIS
+416 ARVIS

-453 MPVLYFSYAFVIFLM
+453 MPILYFSYSVLVFLF
-468 CGRFDITLKTRLLIA
+468 GGFYDISLTSRFLIA

-496 SIRFGEVGIDIFKS
+496 SIRFGEVGIDVFKS

-532 RSELQKT
+532 RAELQKT
-539 INELINELAPEIY
+539 ITNLINELAPEIY

-567 RPSRGA
+567 RPSRAA

-587 NTMNTATQPL
+587 NTVNTAAQPL
-597 NQWLGMDGRFEWER
+597 NQWLGIDGRFEWER
-611 VDDSDA
+611 ADDSDA

-630 QGRSRTSSWGAGAW
+630 QGRSRTSSWGTGAW
-644 TPSSA
+644 TPSA
-649 GDGSRSRSRS
+649 DGSRSRN
-659 RSRTSSFASGQIQL
+659 RSRTSSFTSGQIQL

-679 EALTELPKDKPFGE
+679 EALTELPKDKPFAE

-699 LSRKQKHGLVGDMT
+699 LSRKQKNGPGSLTQEIEHGHS
-713 KDPEEVE
+713 
-720 KPGGF
+720 F
-725 MHEGQFVSTP
+725 MHDGHVVSTP
-735 PITIQNMDDPMDTVK
+735 PITVQNMDDPLETVK
-750 SKEA
+750 TKEA

>member
-11 FFFTLLLDIFFR
+11 FFFTIMLDIFFR
-23 EIRPRGAHKIPR
+23 EIRPRGAHKIPKK
-35 QGPVIFVAAPH
+35 GPVIFVAAPH

-93 QDLAKAGSGTIK
+93 QDVARPGSGTIK
-105 LVDRYGDPLR
+105 LLDRYSDPLR
-115 ITGLGT
+115 ITGVDT
-121 KFTKELFVGDQIS
+121 KFTKELLVGDTIQ
-134 LPKDVGASAVV
+134 LPKDIGSSSVA

-156 KEFKELK
+156 KELKDLK

-168 TSAEGSKYK
+168 TSTDGVKYK
-177 CMPHMDQ
+177 CLPHMDQ
-184 SKVYK
+184 TNVYK

-234 DLDLKIVTCGLN
+234 TLDLKIVCCGLN

-267 PPELVE
+267 PPELIE
-273 MYKRGGAEKRE
+273 MYKKGGPEKRE

-290 DTIYDALKNV
+290 DTIYEALRGV

-341 GYLHFQDN
+341 GYMHFKDN
-349 PKVIDTKDKVMH
+349 PKVIEAKEKVMH

-380 TRRHAIELLI
+380 TRRHAIGVLI
-390 WRVLQMFF
+390 SRVIQMIF
-398 LSLLALPG
+398 LSFLALPG
-406 TMMNLPVAIV
+406 TLMNLPVAIV

-453 MPVLYFSYAFVIFLM
+453 MPILYFSYSVMVFIY
-468 CGRFDITLKTRLLIA
+468 CGRFDIYVWTRLLIA
-483 WAAWACIPFVTYA
+483 WAAWALIPFVTYA
-496 SIRFGEVGIDIFKS
+496 SIRFGEQGFDILKS
-510 IRPLFLSIIPGEEN
+510 IRPLSLSIIPGEEN
-524 TINELRKS
+524 TIDDLRKS
-532 RSELQKT
+532 RAELKKT
-539 INELINELAPEIY
+539 VTSLINELAPEIY
-552 PDFDSKRI
+552 PDFDSTRI
-560 LDPSPND
+560 LDPSPDD
-567 RPSRGA
+567 RPSR
-573 SRSASGTNLAQTIF
+573 SASSTNLAQSIF
-587 NTMNTATQPL
+587 NSAAQPL
-597 NQWLGMDGRFEWER
+597 TEWLGKDGRFAWER
-611 VDDSDA
+611 AEDSDA
-617 DDVFFFLNPAGAI
+617 DDVFFFLNPAGMI
-630 QGRSRTSSWGAGAW
+630 QGRSRAPSWGVIY
-644 TPSSA
+644 TPPV
-649 GDGSRSRSRS
+649 DGSRSRN
-659 RSRTSSFASGQIQL
+659 RSRTSSFTSGQIQL
-673 GEGFKL
+673 GESFKL
-679 EALTELPKDKPFGE
+679 EALTELPRDKPFAE

-699 LSRKQKHGLVGDMT
+699 FNRKQRRGVDGMT
-713 KDPEEVE
+713 R
-720 KPGGF
+720 
-725 MHEGQFVSTP
+725 S
-735 PITIQNMDDPMDTVK
+735 DTDENEDQRNGK
-750 SKEA
+750 ATD

>member
-11 FFFTLLLDIFFR
+11 FFFTILLDIFFR
-23 EIRPRGAHKIPR
+23 EIRPRGAHKIPKK
-35 QGPVIFVAAPH
+35 GPVIFVAAPH

-79 AMARSMNAI
+79 AGARSMNSI

-105 LVDRYGDPLR
+105 LQDRYGDPLR
-115 ITGLGT
+115 IIGLGT
-121 KFTKELFVGDQIS
+121 KFTKELLVGDQIS
-134 LPKDVGASAVV
+134 LPKDVGISAVV
-145 EIISDTELIIK
+145 EIISDTELIVK
-156 KEFKELK
+156 KEFKDLK

-168 TSAEGSKYK
+168 TNPEGSKYK
-177 CMPHMDQ
+177 CLPHMDQ
-184 SKVYK
+184 SNVYK

-234 DLDLKIVTCGLN
+234 SLDLKIVTCGLN

-255 RAVVEFGEPLTV
+255 RAVVEFGEPITV

-273 MYKRGGAEKRE
+273 MYKRGGPEKRE

-290 DTIYDALKNV
+290 DTIYEALRGV

-341 GYLHFQDN
+341 GYMHFKDN
-349 PKVIDTKDKVMH
+349 PKVIEAKDKVMH

-374 QVNIRT
+374 QVNIRI
-380 TRRHAIELLI
+380 TRRHAIGMLLS
-390 WRVLQMFF
+390 RLAQMIFM
-398 LSLLALPG
+398 SCLALPG
-406 TMMNLPVAIV
+406 TLMNLPVAIV
-416 ARIIS
+416 ARVIS

-453 MPVLYFSYAFVIFLM
+453 MPVLYFSYAVMVFIY
-468 CGRFDITLKTRLLIA
+468 CGRFDLALKPRLLIA
-483 WAAWACIPFVTYA
+483 WAAWALIPFVTYA

-510 IRPLFLSIIPGEEN
+510 IRPLFLSIIPGEES
-524 TINELRKS
+524 TIDELRRA

-539 INELINELAPEIY
+539 ITDLINELAPEIY
-552 PDFDSKRI
+552 PDFDSTRI
-560 LDPSPND
+560 LDPKPND
-567 RPSRGA
+567 RP

-587 NTMNTATQPL
+587 NTAAQPL
-597 NQWLGMDGRFEWER
+597 SQWLGKDGRFDWER
-611 VDDSDA
+611 TEDSDA
-617 DDVFFFLNPAGAI
+617 DDVFFFLNPTGGI
-630 QGRSRTSSWGAGAW
+630 QGRSRANSWGGAY
-644 TPSSA
+644 TPSA
-649 GDGSRSRSRS
+649 DGSRSRN
-659 RSRTSSFASGQIQL
+659 RSRTSSFTSGQIQL

-679 EALTELPKDKPFGE
+679 EALTELPRDKPFAE

-699 LSRKQKHGLVGDMT
+699 VSRKHRHGLEGMT
-713 KDPEEVE
+713 RSDTEENE
-720 KPGGF
+720 GGQG
-725 MHEGQFVSTP
+725 HATSGGVSTP
-735 PITIQNMDDPMDTVK
+735 PISISQHVDGYVASK
-750 SKEA
+750 SKDV